1 MGDTCDS
8 KLRNMTMVSRRFGH
22 VEFDD
27 STLLDMALTTGAG
40 KRYLNV
46 QHSNKGGMS
55 VFDV

>member
-1 MGDTCDS
+1 
-8 KLRNMTMVSRRFGH
+8 MTRCMIALSRRFGH